1 MVENALRGVVREA
14 LSYIAEHG
22 RPGRHHFY
30 ITFRTATPGVVMPE
44 VLRERFPEEM
54 TVVLEHEFDDLRV
67 TAETIAVT
75 LYFQRRPERLT
86 IPFAAITAFADP
98 SVKFGLQFPAGG
110 EVEAGAPAKAG
121 PERQRRDAAVASA
134 EKAAVPLIGSP
145 GAAGKAP
152 PPEKEKPS
160 AKKKPGEVVTLDTF
174 RKK

>member
-44 VLRERFPEEM
+44 ILRERFPEEM

-98 SVKFGLQFPAGG
+98 SVKFGLQFPAGD
-110 EVEAGAPAKAG
+110 EAEAGAPAKAG
-121 PERQRRDAAVASA
+121 PERARRDAAAASA

-145 GAAGKAP
+145 GGAGKV
-152 PPEKEKPS
+152 PPEKERPP